1 MQNFRTV
8 GPSVQ
13 EIQPF
18 KVDQSLQTDCGLR
31 LSLDEVLMQLAAQLV
46 GDAVMQDGRE
56 ERRQKTTDQ
65 AVSIEC

>member
-18 KVDQSLQTDCGLR
+18 KVGQSLQTDCGLR